1 MDGRAI
7 WLALWACLIEIAPSL
22 SIHCFVTFALINHYF
37 SSGPGPQPLR
47 GMSGFPAQQQA
58 QARNA
63 TLASARLP
71 NGKLGVSAGSGANW
85 NFNLPVSGTPGLQ
98 GNQQRNVG
106 AMGTFAQSLSGGS
119 QPATPLDL
127 SDFPS
132 LSGAPQQSQTP
143 NPGLVWGQRA
153 LQQTPQRQQHPTSQ
167 APSRAPQTQSHHPQQ
182 QSQPSHEDV
191 FPSGAQFAN
200 RLDDF
205 RNGGQGISGQL
216 GGSGQPQTGN
226 IDEFPPLGRNV
237 AADLGQDRRESL
249 MQSAGLGNFGGTMPF
264 TGANQNQSAQNRTMI
279 GGSINGQDTS
289 RMMSPTNAGSTAIGT
304 SRSPV
309 NQGANGVP
317 GSEKEDLNVTTM
329 ANQRNFTEQ
338 QQAQQPQAAAGEAQ
352 DVAAAAQS
360 TEQPPLAQMSELDR
374 FGLAGLLR
382 MIHSDSPDVAS
393 LAVGQD
399 LMTLGLDLNQPEPL
413 HTSFASPFVAS
424 MSAVPME
431 QNFSLP
437 ACYSVANIQPLQT
450 RIPSFSDE
458 TLFYI
463 FYSMPR
469 DIMQELAA
477 EELMGRK
484 WRYHKIERCWLTR
497 DETYPGPVDVEPRVS
512 ERGVYLIWDPTTWKK
527 IRREFILRYE
537 DLDNRLDHNR
547 GLARPLGFPHQAS

>member
-7 WLALWACLIEIAPSL
+7 WLALWACLLEIAPLL
-22 SIHCFVTFALINHYF
+22 SIHCFVTFALINHYYF
-37 SSGPGPQPLR
+37 SGPGPQPLR

-71 NGKLGVSAGSGANW
+71 NGKLGSGANW
-85 NFNLPVSGTPGLQ
+85 NFNLPVGGTPGIQ

-226 IDEFPPLGRNV
+226 IEEFPPLGRNV

-249 MQSAGLGNFGGTMPF
+249 MQSAGLGNFGGSMPF
-264 TGANQNQSAQNRTMI
+264 TGANQNQSAQNRNII

-289 RMMSPTNAGSTAIGT
+289 RMMSPTNAGSAAIGS

-317 GSEKEDLNVTTM
+317 GPEKEDLNVTTM

-338 QQAQQPQAAAGEAQ
+338 QQAQQPQVAAGEAQ
-352 DVAAAAQS
+352 DVAAAAQN

-527 IRREFILRYE
+527 VRREFILRYE